1 MLSRLNDNPMGGR
14 DLSIGFDLGGTQ
26 VRAALV
32 DAGQVVKRAAAR
44 TDVAG
49 GAEGVMGQFC
59 ALASEVCTQSQF
71 ADVRAV
77 GVSAPGPLDTETGI
91 VDHIPTLPGWEEF
104 PLRDRLAEIFERPA
118 TVENDGIAA
127 AFGEW
132 KHGAGTGLDHLV
144 YVTVST
150 GIGGGVVV
158 DGRLMHGRRG
168 MGAHVGHFRIAPEGP
183 VCSCGA
189 IGCFEAFAAGTALGK
204 RAKKAA
210 SDNPSG
216 YLGRLAAAG
225 VVETRHAVEGA
236 RAGDAECIALIEEE
250 ADLLGVG
257 FTGLAHLFSP
267 QRIIMGGGVS
277 QAFDL
282 LAAGIHRRIKRDAM
296 APFKNVEVVL
306 AELGDNC
313 GLVGAASLALSV
325 AKTDA

>member
-1 MLSRLNDNPMGGR
+1 MLNRSSGSQMAQPDM
-14 DLSIGFDLGGTQ
+14 SIGFDLGGTQ

-32 DAGQVVKRAAAR
+32 NDGEVVKRAAAR

-49 GAEGVMGQFC
+49 GAEGVMMQFRQ
-59 ALASEVCTQSQF
+59 LASEVCNPSQF
-71 ADVRAV
+71 SHVRAV

-91 VDHIPTLPGWEEF
+91 VDHMPTLPGWEGF
-104 PLRDRLAEIFERPA
+104 PLRTRLADIFDRPA
-118 TVENDGIAA
+118 IVENDGIAA

-132 KHGAGTGLDHLV
+132 KHGAGQGLDHLV

-168 MGAHVGHFRIAPEGP
+168 MGAHVGHFRIAPKGP

-189 IGCFEAFAAGTALGK
+189 IGCFEAFAAGTALAK
-204 RAKKAA
+204 RVRQTA
-210 SDNPSG
+210 DHNPSG
-216 YLGRLAAAG
+216 YLGRMAAAG
-225 VVETRHAVEGA
+225 ALETRHAVEGA
-236 RAGDAECIALIEEE
+236 RAGDPECLALIREE

-257 FTGLAHLFSP
+257 FTGLVHLFSP

-282 LAAGIHRRIKRDAM
+282 LSDGIHQRIRTMAM
-296 APFKNVEVVL
+296 APFRDVEVVP
-306 AELGDNC
+306 AALGDNC
-313 GLVGAASLALSV
+313 GLVGAASLALSRANV
-325 AKTDA
+325 EP